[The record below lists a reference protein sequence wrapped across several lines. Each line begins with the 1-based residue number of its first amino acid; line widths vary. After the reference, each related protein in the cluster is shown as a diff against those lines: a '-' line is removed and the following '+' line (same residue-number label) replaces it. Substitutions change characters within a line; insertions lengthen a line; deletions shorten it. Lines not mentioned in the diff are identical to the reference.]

1 MDRALAL
8 GDGPRQQT
16 GKVAVDEYNAYRAD
30 LNKFGKS
37 FNAVLE
43 QKQNMIDA
51 GFVNVRS
58 QMFKV
63 SSQSR
68 TNAAY

>member
-1 MDRALAL
+1 MDRTLAL

-16 GKVAVDEYNAYRAD
+16 GNVAVDEYKGYRAD

-37 FNAVLE
+37 FNAILE
-43 QKQNMIDA
+43 QKQNMVDA

-63 SSQSR
+63 SSQSC